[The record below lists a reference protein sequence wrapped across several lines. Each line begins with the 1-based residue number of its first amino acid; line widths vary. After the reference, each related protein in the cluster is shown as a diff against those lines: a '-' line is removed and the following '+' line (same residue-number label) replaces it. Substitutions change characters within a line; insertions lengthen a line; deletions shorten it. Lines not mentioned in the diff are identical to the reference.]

1 MHSKKNLTIIAT
13 SIFTIR
19 HINHLT
25 MPSLTEYAS
34 IASCL
39 ILTLIVVCAS
49 YGKGASYVEWAYNI
63 GDQPIYRLFF
73 LLFILFAAQ
82 YSFSVALLLALL
94 FMVINSMVPMLT
106 ELDETFVF
114 GKPLTDCDNYKKE
127 SVDAVGA
134 PFYPIN

>member
-1 MHSKKNLTIIAT
+1 
-13 SIFTIR
+13 
-19 HINHLT
+19 
-25 MPSLTEYAS
+25 MPSSAEYTS
-34 IASCL
+34 MASCL

-73 LLFILFAAQ
+73 LLLILFATQ

-94 FMVINSMVPMLT
+94 FMVI
-106 ELDETFVF
+106 VF

-127 SVDAVGA
+127 SVDAVGT